1 MGCLQSGTAHIVAI
15 LCPVLLL
22 PTAAQLNLSAPAE
35 HRRIMKPI
43 RAATWAWGGYNEALA
58 QVMANRFM
66 HLDTLAKHSPVNSEK
81 YAAML
86 SILIHELENRF
97 QDCKE
102 KSSTFWYTG
111 NSIFS

>member
-1 MGCLQSGTAHIVAI
+1 MQSGTAHIVDI
-15 LCPVLLL
+15 LCSVLSL
-22 PTAAQLNLSAPAE
+22 PTAAQLNFSAPAE
-35 HRRIMKPI
+35 RRCIMKPI
-43 RAATWAWGGYNEALA
+43 RAETRAWGGYNAVLA

-97 QDCKE
+97 QD
-102 KSSTFWYTG
+102 F
-111 NSIFS
+111 

>member
-1 MGCLQSGTAHIVAI
+1 MSNPQSMGCLQSGTAHIVAI

-66 HLDTLAKHSPVNSEK
+66 HLDTLAKHSPVNSK
-81 YAAML
+81 THATL
-86 SILIHELENRF
+86 PSVLVKGFENRF
-97 QDCKE
+97 KHCQK
-102 KSSTFWYTG
+102 KKK
-111 NSIFS
+111 